1 MVASL
6 SLLSACATTSSGGA
20 QPEPVT
26 PTLPEPHHELE
37 RVPVAVEVG
46 DPVTRGELP
55 WWHTVKDGIYRYG
68 DEVVVIALGQ
78 SGSHHHIAE
87 GFLQS
92 KVGARLAVRKAA
104 ERIRWTSAIPEPTLE
119 DLFITRER
127 TFYALYLI
135 HVAKD
140 AGVPSSIPTLTPPDL
155 LRSSGRRR
163 VGRHIYEG
171 DRHLYLECDVEG
183 PVANPDWG
191 RTRASARG

>member
-1 MVASL
+1 MTVSGEAQVL
-6 SLLSACATTSSGGA
+6 FMTLLFFELYRA
-20 QPEPVT
+20 
-26 PTLPEPHHELE
+26 LE

-68 DEVVVIALGQ
+68 DDVVVIALGQ

-104 ERIRWTSAIPEPTLE
+104 ERIRWASAIPEPTLE

-155 LRSSGRRR
+155 LRARGRRR
-163 VGRHIYEG
+163 VGRHVYED